1 MLAFIAHT
9 CHAAAAAPPAG
20 TGPVAHNSADEDDAE
35 DEAGGRDD
43 EDEGGAKEGGLLDD
57 EHDGEGGEVG
67 DELDKVREPA
77 EAEEEAPARAPP
89 TRNAKPTPR
98 CRMPSSDANKVRS
111 MFCNAVFFSTM
122 CARRSVLFAFWSC
135 RLQAQG
141 TYRLQ
146 PNRLQ
151 QQQDRLQHTASLRV
165 ASAAAVAAPGVED
178 VPY

>member
-77 EAEEEAPARAPP
+77 EAEEEAPARAPTNTKRKADSTVQDAAKWRKQGSACVLQCSVFFHHACSLIRVVCVLVMP
-89 TRNAKPTPR
+89 FAGAGNPPAAAKP
-98 CRMPSSDANKVRS
+98 
-111 MFCNAVFFSTM
+111 
-122 CARRSVLFAFWSC
+122 
-135 RLQAQG
+135 
-141 TYRLQ
+141 
-146 PNRLQ
+146 
-151 QQQDRLQHTASLRV
+151 
-165 ASAAAVAAPGVED
+165 AAAAAARPAAARSKPAGGRTQR
-178 VPY
+178 